1 MDAKKRFVE
10 GMKSQLAA
18 QLQRVTFENVL
29 GAVGLQ
35 LLKRSRGGFL
45 PIAAGFG
52 AGLAVGAG
60 AALLLAPMSGGE
72 LRVKISAL
80 AEKLAWWHTADAA
93 NDDAGSE
100 PAPGEVTKSRR
111 VAVDGSNGRG
121 RSKRASDDADAAT

>member
-72 LRVKISAL
+72 LRAKIGAL
-80 AEKLAWWHTADAA
+80 TEKLAWWHTTDAA
-93 NDDAGSE
+93 DDDAL
-100 PAPGEVTKSRR
+100 GEMTESRR

-121 RSKRASDDADAAT
+121 RSKRASDDADAAA